1 MQPVTDVSIALI
13 TAFPDLP
20 TNRRLMAAAVARG
33 AALRVLSP
41 TADPPDDVPGSAL
54 LRIGLSDRQ
63 AAFRL
68 AETLAGRGARLLNS
82 PLGCARAK
90 DKWLTH
96 TTLAAEGL
104 PQVPSRLLEPGQNLG
119 SVLPDEELGR
129 FPVVAKTRFGSKGVG
144 VHRAANIGEL
154 SEIRARYARDG
165 FAVLLQ
171 RFERPD
177 RELRVLVL
185 QGRVLTSVQ
194 REIGT
199 DDFRAN
205 WHRGGRL
212 TPLTETPAQ
221 IAALACE
228 TTRALGLG
236 LAGVD
241 IFETDG
247 RLQVLEVNDAP
258 GIEGAEDAT
267 GRDLATPIVD
277 ALLHLARG

>member
-1 MQPVTDVSIALI
+1 
-13 TAFPDLP
+13 
-20 TNRRLMAAAVARG
+20 
-33 AALRVLSP
+33 LRV
-41 TADPPDDVPGSAL
+41 
-54 LRIGLSDRQ
+54 GLSERQ

-68 AETLAGRGARLLNS
+68 AETLADRGARLLNT

-96 TTLAAEGL
+96 TTLEAEGL
-104 PQVPSRLLEPGQNLG
+104 PQVPTRLLEPGQDLG
-119 SVLPDEELGR
+119 TVLPDEELGR

-144 VHRAANIGEL
+144 VHCATNIGEL
-154 SEIRARYARDG
+154 SEIRARYARDD

-171 RFERPD
+171 RLERPD

-185 QGRVLTSVQ
+185 AGRVLTTVQ
-194 REIGT
+194 RKIGS

-205 WHRGGRL
+205 WHRGGRII
-212 TPLTETPAQ
+212 PLTVTPPQ

-228 TTRALGLG
+228 TARVLGLG
-236 LAGVD
+236 FAGVD

-247 RLQVLEVNDAP
+247 RFQVLEVNDAP

-277 ALLHLARG
+277 ALLHLARD